1 MKTLTYCLAVAAVV
15 SMVACGKKEASI
27 DDRVRSVETQAK
39 YKCIEGV
46 LYERMAGDIWLSKNT
61 KCMVSP

>member
-1 MKTLTYCLAVAAVV
+1 MKYFVAVLTLL
-15 SMVACGKKEASI
+15 SMVACGKKEAPM
-27 DDRVRSVETQAK
+27 DDRVRALESKPQ
-39 YKCIEGV
+39 YKCVEGV

>member
-1 MKTLTYCLAVAAVV
+1 MKYFVAVLTLL

>member
-1 MKTLTYCLAVAAVV
+1 MKYFVALLTLL

-27 DDRVRSVETQAK
+27 DDRVRSVEAQAK
-39 YKCIEGV
+39 YKCVEGV
-46 LYERMAGDIWLSKNT
+46 LYERMSGDIWLSKNT